1 MTADETLTYRALR
14 HLAQGPVAS
23 QRTLAA
29 ALGVS
34 VAALAQWRHR
44 GKGPPFVREGNWIRY
59 RRADVEAWVSA
70 RAALTGSL
78 CVQEDTSE
86 AARAL
91 GRKGGASAQA
101 RMSPE
106 ERAKHAAMMRAAK
119 AAKGAS
125 HG

>member
-1 MTADETLTYRALR
+1 MDLMTDKDVSAL
-14 HLAQGPVAS
+14 
-23 QRTLAA
+23 
-29 ALGVS
+29 LGVS

-70 RAALTGSL
+70 RAALTAE
-78 CVQEDTSE
+78 VTPNKIRE
-86 AARAL
+86 AASETGRLGGLVAQSRRTPEQRAEW
-91 GRKGGASAQA
+91 GRKGAAA
-101 RMSPE
+101 RW
-106 ERAKHAAMMRAAK
+106 